1 VVSTVLPKR
10 YRFRTRLGASAT
22 LVLIVLGWSLHLT
35 AQSQATGDGEP
46 SSLSLHT
53 TEIFK
58 LAKSLSSG
66 ESLADA
72 YPAVVKLAFQV
83 SADQPK
89 GLVAFEENRFFVDAV
104 GRIRGASTR
113 AEGAEGPRPD
123 REWLRRFIVL
133 KPSTFVVDDEPLFTG
148 SRFEPKWRLYSRTTP
163 QVSGRR
169 ARYGEQ
175 GSELVCETLLPE
187 KPSQNL
193 TRHLNSESESEG
205 YSLDVATRDSSAAPR
220 FIHVLHAVESGPWG
234 PEVHSQCT
242 LNHSL
247 CRLTISTQ
255 HRIFRLYLPR
265 PSEGA
270 GAIGISGADGKTL
283 VVDDRPL
290 PAGILPHGPEG
301 MRDLDRW
308 DADYRGDRP
317 PLWDAGKPS
326 GELKKVVENGTI
338 RPSRAVELGSGSGT
352 DAIYLASRGFD
363 VTAIEIAPTALG
375 QAQKKARKAGVTVRW
390 LLADVLAPPDL
401 EPFDFIYDR
410 GCYHVVRD
418 ENLAAYL
425 ETVRRLSRP
434 GTRFLLLA
442 GNAED
447 PTPGYGLPRVSEEE
461 LRNDFLSLF
470 DFDWL
475 RQSRFE
481 VSQSGVLGPLAW
493 SVLLRR
499 RATH

>member
-1 VVSTVLPKR
+1 M
-10 YRFRTRLGASAT
+10 FA
-22 LVLIVLGWSLHLT
+22 
-35 AQSQATGDGEP
+35 
-46 SSLSLHT
+46 
-53 TEIFK
+53 
-58 LAKSLSSG
+58 LAKSLTSG
-66 ESLADA
+66 EGLADA
-72 YPAVVKLAFQV
+72 YPPVVKLAFQV
-83 SADQPK
+83 SDDHPK

-104 GRIRGASTR
+104 GRIAGTNAHT
-113 AEGAEGPRPD
+113 EGAEGPRPA

-133 KPSTFVVDDEPLFTG
+133 KPSTFVVDDEPLFTD
-148 SRFEPKWRLYSRTTP
+148 SRFEAEWRLYFRATP
-163 QVSGRR
+163 EVSGRR
-169 ARYGEQ
+169 ARYDEQ
-175 GSELVCETLLPE
+175 ASELVCETLLPP
-187 KPSQNL
+187 KPSQIL
-193 TRHLNSESESEG
+193 MPHLNSEPESKG
-205 YSLDVATRDSSAAPR
+205 YALDVAARDSSIAPR
-220 FIHVLHAVESGPWG
+220 FIHVLHAVEGGRHG

-242 LNHSL
+242 LSHNL

-255 HRIFRLYLPR
+255 QRVFQLELPR
-265 PSEGA
+265 PSEDA
-270 GAIGISGADGKTL
+270 GIIGISGADGQTL
-283 VVDDRPL
+283 VADRPL
-290 PAGILPHGPEG
+290 PAGILPHGSQG

-317 PLWDAGKPS
+317 PLWDAGQTS
-326 GELKKVVENGTI
+326 GELKKAVESGTI

-352 DAIYLASRGFD
+352 DAIYLASRGFE
-363 VTAIEIAPTALG
+363 VTAIEIAPTALS

-461 LRNDFLSLF
+461 LRNDFLSFF
-470 DFDWL
+470 DFEWL